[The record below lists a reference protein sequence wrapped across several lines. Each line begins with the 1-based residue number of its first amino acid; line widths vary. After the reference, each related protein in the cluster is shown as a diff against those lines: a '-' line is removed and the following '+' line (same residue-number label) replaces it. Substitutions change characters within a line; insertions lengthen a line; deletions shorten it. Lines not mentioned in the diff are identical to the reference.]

1 MKKFGAPNR
10 KNFDLPPVTTEYCH
24 IATKVQLNKVLGMI
38 DNFYGGGPTI
48 EKKPKVP
55 AINLKNIK
63 CGSRKPESTIERLA
77 GEGGEK
83 FSLEKAYGEELNQLL
98 LSHRS
103 DPFFESKLKAHTRN
117 SKNKTQIQ
125 KYLEMIQR
133 KMSANFQNQGKLGAT
148 VGTYTHGVVDGNIDT
163 LKDQLE

>member
-1 MKKFGAPNR
+1 
-10 KNFDLPPVTTEYCH
+10 
-24 IATKVQLNKVLGMI
+24 MI

-48 EKKPKVP
+48 EKKIP

-63 CGSRKPESTIERLA
+63 VSKKQPESIIERLA

-117 SKNKTQIQ
+117 AKNKTQI
-125 KYLEMIQR
+125 
-133 KMSANFQNQGKLGAT
+133 
-148 VGTYTHGVVDGNIDT
+148 
-163 LKDQLE
+163 

>member
-1 MKKFGAPNR
+1 MKKFNAPQN
-10 KNFDLPPVTTEYCH
+10 KKSLDLPPVTTEYCH
-24 IATKVQLNKVLGMI
+24 IATKTQLNKVLGMI

-48 EKKPKVP
+48 EKKIP

-63 CGSRKPESTIERLA
+63 VSKKQPESIIERLA

-117 SKNKTQIQ
+117 AKNKTQI
-125 KYLEMIQR
+125 
-133 KMSANFQNQGKLGAT
+133 
-148 VGTYTHGVVDGNIDT
+148 
-163 LKDQLE
+163 